1 MNVTLSL
8 TVDEVNY
15 ILQALGQRPFA
26 EVQSLIFK
34 IKQDAE
40 SQLATAPASSPE
52 ATATP
57 DAPTE

>member
-40 SQLATAPASSPE
+40 SQLATAPAQE
-52 ATATP
+52 APTTV
-57 DAPTE
+57 DAPAS

>member
-40 SQLATAPASSPE
+40 SQLATAPASAPE

>member
-1 MNVTLSL
+1 VTLSL

-40 SQLATAPASSPE
+40 SQLATAPAQE
-52 ATATP
+52 APTTV
-57 DAPTE
+57 DAPAS

>member
-40 SQLATAPASSPE
+40 SQLATAPAQE
-52 ATATP
+52 APTTV
-57 DAPTE
+57 DAPAE